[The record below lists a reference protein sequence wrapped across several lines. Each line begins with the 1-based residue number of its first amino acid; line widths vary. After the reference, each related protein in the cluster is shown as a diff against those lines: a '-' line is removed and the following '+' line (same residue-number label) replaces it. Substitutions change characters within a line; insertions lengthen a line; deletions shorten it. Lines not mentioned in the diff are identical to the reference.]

1 MKTKLLLCLIAG
13 FASAHAANYVGDQT
27 FAAPFTLNENVNI
40 VGSLTLA
47 TPGTYSATSWNIA
60 GVVRFA
66 APGEYAFVATGGGV
80 AASSTVVG
88 PASGTAIV
96 HVSYR
101 TTVNVV
107 GTLPANVILIDDAQ
121 TVSPPPPTQ
130 TVSPPPPAPLMNLSV
145 RANLAAGGTVNP
157 GFVIGGSSARRV
169 LVRAVGP
176 GLAAFGVTGVM
187 SDPRLTVF
195 SGSLPAG
202 ANDDWGGGAELT
214 ATFAA
219 VGAFGVPSA
228 SKDAAIVLT
237 LQPGAYTIAVRG
249 SGANDGGEVLVEVYF
264 VE

>member
-1 MKTKLLLCLIAG
+1 
-13 FASAHAANYVGDQT
+13 
-27 FAAPFTLNENVNI
+27 
-40 VGSLTLA
+40 
-47 TPGTYSATSWNIA
+47 
-60 GVVRFA
+60 
-66 APGEYAFVATGGGV
+66 
-80 AASSTVVG
+80 
-88 PASGTAIV
+88 V

-145 RANLAAGGTVNP
+145 RANLAVGGTVNP